1 MIITQTEI
9 NYVQLGKRIR
19 EKRQALNIQQKDMAH
34 EIGTAINHLSDIER
48 GKKRPSLELLMRI
61 SEFLDT
67 PVDYFLMDNPHSC
80 LSYSINAE
88 LAATLHKC
96 TPQSLMVIAS
106 LAQNMVSYQQSMTP
120 PDECTYCDKKG
131 KYAV

>member
-1 MIITQTEI
+1 MQTEI

-19 EKRQALNIQQKDMAH
+19 QKRTAMNIQQKDMA
-34 EIGTAINHLSDIER
+34 IAIDTAFNHLSDIEH
-48 GKKRPSLELLMRI
+48 GKKKPSLELLMRI
-61 SEFLDT
+61 SAFLDT

-80 LSYSINAE
+80 ISYSINSE
-88 LAATLHKC
+88 LAATLHQC

-106 LAQNMVSYQQSMTP
+106 LAQNMVSYQQSIAP
-120 PDECTYCDKKG
+120 HEDCTYCEKKG